1 MANVFGKIRERLRR
15 RAARRQEARVEA
27 RPEARPEEESNISL
41 RRRLNER
48 LNMYIREADVIRENY
63 DLNPNEADRILE
75 QYDNAIDIL
84 NICNR
89 ENELGIVSAF
99 PVNDND
105 INVITYNYLSSN
117 GVDPNT
123 MQLYR
128 AEEWYSPDTMARMR
142 NTNPPLNPQQE
153 RARQSAIY
161 SNMPLPRT
169 PEEYAEQ
176 RARYRNEP
184 LPLTPEE
191 AAQRARQLNPDNQR
205 NSNVRHRRNP
215 VARGNM
221 NRPLSTII
229 EEGSENNQP
238 TNQVQAEAAREQQ
251 RQEQVG
257 NLQPNGGR
265 EENNQA
271 TNQVQEGAAGQQQ
284 GQEQGEIAQPDAGRA
299 RNSTQGDHRNSPRV
313 ARVQHD
319 NAGRPEQRIS
329 TVEPNVMDNNSN
341 NIDIQEAENNNIAAA
356 SVHESERNSEAHGE
370 RYHGDEIFSHY
381 LADSESENNS
391 IHEEVQDGNSTDESS
406 IVEDPPRVDIL
417 NNNGAESGRPIQA
430 DAVREQQRQEQGQGE
445 ATRRIVNSST
455 GEEIRIPTR
464 GASLKTRNNIN
475 TRLNVVSSADGYRNA
490 EHTPTPNASESN
502 SAAQE
507 EADVNDS
514 VSSYQEQENV
524 RDVTSEN
531 YSDRRV
537 SSSFDSSI
545 VLYDASNSLDTST
558 TSYDTRSSLG
568 TSTTSYDTSSS
579 LDFSYISYDRSSS
592 LDSSYFSSDR
602 SHNPESNTGTYSR
615 NSSES
620 NSARR
625 NSSQLVKNDS
635 YQQTNNRNNQ
645 RRHNPSF

>member
-1 MANVFGKIRERLRR
+1 
-15 RAARRQEARVEA
+15 
-27 RPEARPEEESNISL
+27 
-41 RRRLNER
+41 
-48 LNMYIREADVIRENY
+48 MYIREADVIRENY

-123 MQLYR
+123 MQFYR

-169 PEEYAEQ
+169 PEEAAQ

-191 AAQRARQLNPDNQR
+191 VAQRARHLNPDNQR
-205 NSNVRHRRNP
+205 NSNVRRRRNP

-229 EEGSENNQP
+229 EEGSENNQS
-238 TNQVQAEAAREQQ
+238 TNQVQADAA
-251 RQEQVG
+251 
-257 NLQPNGGR
+257 
-265 EENNQA
+265 
-271 TNQVQEGAAGQQQ
+271 
-284 GQEQGEIAQPDAGRA
+284 
-299 RNSTQGDHRNSPRV
+299 
-313 ARVQHD
+313 
-319 NAGRPEQRIS
+319 
-329 TVEPNVMDNNSN
+329 
-341 NIDIQEAENNNIAAA
+341 
-356 SVHESERNSEAHGE
+356 
-370 RYHGDEIFSHY
+370 
-381 LADSESENNS
+381 
-391 IHEEVQDGNSTDESS
+391 
-406 IVEDPPRVDIL
+406 
-417 NNNGAESGRPIQA
+417 
-430 DAVREQQRQEQGQGE
+430 REQQRQEQGQGE
-445 ATRRIVNSST
+445 AIRRIVNSST
-455 GEEIRIPTR
+455 GEEIRIPPR
-464 GASLKTRNNIN
+464 GASLNTRYNIN
-475 TRLNVVSSADGYRNA
+475 TGLNVVSSANGYRNA

-502 SAAQE
+502 STGPAYPPRVSSHPVVRAFADRLNQDKLEPYLKRADIDVTVSDGTNVDTESIHVEVETETTDGSEIGEAENNNAAASVHESERNSAAQE
-507 EADVNDS
+507 EADVNELVSSYEDLEEADVNELVSSYEDLEEADVNELVSAYEDLEEADVNES
-514 VSSYQEQENV
+514 VSAYENREEADVNELVSLYQEQENV

-537 SSSFDSSI
+537 SSSFDSS
-545 VLYDASNSLDTST
+545 VVSYDTST

-579 LDFSYISYDRSSS
+579 LNSSYISYDRSSS
-592 LDSSYFSSDR
+592 LDSSYFSSGK
-602 SHNPESNTGTYSR
+602 SHNSESNTGTYNR
-615 NSSES
+615 KSSDS
-620 NSARR
+620 NY
-625 NSSQLVKNDS
+625 SSQLVKNDS
-635 YQQTNNRNNQ
+635 YQQTNNQ
-645 RRHNPSF
+645 RRHNQSIGARKN